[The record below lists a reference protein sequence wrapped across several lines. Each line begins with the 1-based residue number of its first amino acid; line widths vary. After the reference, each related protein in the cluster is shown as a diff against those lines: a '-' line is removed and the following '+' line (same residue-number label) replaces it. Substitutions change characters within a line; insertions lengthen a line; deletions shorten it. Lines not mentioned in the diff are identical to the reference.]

1 MIASLKS
8 TLDKSHF
15 SKTTSVNS
23 AKGNVTSR
31 KVTFLKTTCSME
43 VLSAEISAISQS
55 SMVPK
60 EMESLSCKCSS
71 TCICSNPHCILGVCT
86 VILVDIVSD
95 PLFKCGVFLI
105 NRLYNI
111 NKIIFHILIVSK
123 MYNKFLSMSSN

>member
-1 MIASLKS
+1 MIASLKP

-71 TCICSNPHCILGVCT
+71 TCICSNPPGILGVRSEERRVGREGMGRGRGWDREGGCSRG
-86 VILVDIVSD
+86 L
-95 PLFKCGVFLI
+95 
-105 NRLYNI
+105 
-111 NKIIFHILIVSK
+111 
-123 MYNKFLSMSSN
+123 

>member
-8 TLDKSHF
+8 TLDKSHL

-31 KVTFLKTTCSME
+31 KVTFLKTTCSKE

-60 EMESLSCKCSS
+60 EMDSLSCKCSS
-71 TCICSNPHCILGVCT
+71 TCICSNPTGILGRSEEHTSELQSRFDLVC
-86 VILVDIVSD
+86 
-95 PLFKCGVFLI
+95 
-105 NRLYNI
+105 RL
-111 NKIIFHILIVSK
+111 
-123 MYNKFLSMSSN
+123 